1 MRQGLLRSGL
11 VAVAVAVGLVGESEL
26 SAAPAQGAARA
37 SCRGP
42 DALDNFLGLGAGRKI
57 SIRRVTCGDARKVVT
72 QFARRCVTAYTSQ
85 GTCRV
90 KARKRWRC
98 TSRIVGSASQG
109 APSSVGCLARRSR
122 VGFTVKL
129 SESTIARP
137 PGGGITMAAPPFP
150 WAGDCVDSNASGEVV
165 PPPGPPNDTFAIH
178 VYGTVPLLVGEA
190 VQDELVRHNVGKR
203 LVDGLGVRP
212 RGAPR
217 LAPVFLRKGVPEGI
231 SWALCGATAN
241 DGAVVAIGDTV
252 QIAAKVA
259 AHELFHVHSF
269 AIAVSPVYP
278 WFDDSAAEW
287 STWKAGVLKGSTPFE
302 VNLQYPDYAVDTLDP
317 EGYRYAM
324 WRFVQ
329 FLDDKGLVTAGG
341 GWPLIR
347 SVLAGGPAYASALN
361 QFLISRQTTLGS
373 ELAAFWGEHL
383 KQKPRR
389 PPHLEPA
396 GSNSRE
402 IRVAAGEDTVTVPAG
417 GLHTKLVDFKLAND
431 VKRVEFEFEPPA
443 DGYFWGLT
451 APNESRRFEDRDSV
465 SFCVG
470 KANDDDLE
478 WPGHFPVTFT
488 NGIVGGNAL
497 LGTVRI
503 FAQADAEQCGGP
515 SNRACTVL
523 QASGARGLLGP
534 DVPDIGGF
542 SGHSG
547 VEHGRPYVSCGYRGM
562 GGVAGLHI
570 DRWRSSKQ
578 LRRWIRRKSKSPGW
592 RTLKQGDAGVILEAG
607 AHTFIDM
614 AVGRQKLSVEA
625 TAPGGGTSAAL
636 RIANEAVPLIR

>member
-1 MRQGLLRSGL
+1 VRQGLLRSGL
-11 VAVAVAVGLVGESEL
+11 VVVVVAVGMVGESEL
-26 SAAPAQGAARA
+26 SGSPAQGAARA
-37 SCRGP
+37 ACRGP
-42 DALDNFLGLGAGRKI
+42 AELDNYLGLASGRKI
-57 SIRRVTCGDARKVVT
+57 SIRRVTCGAAQTVVKR
-72 QFARRCVTAYTSQ
+72 FAARCVGAYTSQ
-85 GTCRV
+85 GTCRI
-90 KARKRWRC
+90 RTSKRWRC
-98 TSRIVGSASQG
+98 TSTIVGSALRG
-109 APSSVGCLARRSR
+109 APSSVGCAARRSR
-122 VGFTVKL
+122 VRFTVKL

-137 PGGGITMAAPPFP
+137 PGGGITTAAPAFP
-150 WAGDCVDSNASGEVV
+150 WSGSCIDSNASGEMV

-190 VQDELVRHNVGKR
+190 VQDELVGHNVGKR

-212 RGAPR
+212 RGFPR
-217 LAPVFLRKGVPEGI
+217 LAPVFLRKGPPQGI
-231 SWALCGATAN
+231 AWSLCGTTTN
-241 DGAVVAIGDTV
+241 DGAVVEIGDTV

-269 AIAVSPVYP
+269 GIAVSPVYP

-287 STWKAGVLKGSTPFE
+287 STWKAGLLKGPTPFE
-302 VNLQYPDYAVDTLDP
+302 VNLQYPGYAVDTLDP

-361 QFLISRQTTLGS
+361 QFLISRQTTLGA

-396 GSNSRE
+396 GSNSE
-402 IRVAAGEDTVTVPAG
+402 QVRVRAGDDTYTAPAG
-417 GLHTKLVDFKLAND
+417 GLRTKLIDFKLAND
-431 VKRVEFEFEPPA
+431 VKRVEFEFQAPA

-451 APNESRRFEDRDSV
+451 APNESSRFEDGDSV

-503 FAQADAEQCGGP
+503 FAQTDAEQCGGQ

-523 QASGARGLLGP
+523 AGAGARGLLGP
-534 DVPDIGGF
+534 DAPDIGGF
-542 SGHSG
+542 AGHGG
-547 VEHGRPYVSCGYRGM
+547 VEHGRPYVFCAYKGM
-562 GGVAGLHI
+562 EGVASLQI

-578 LRRWIRRKSKSPGW
+578 LRRWIRRKGKSPGW
-592 RTLKQGDAGVILEAG
+592 RTLKQGDAGVVLEAG
-607 AHTFIDM
+607 THTFIDL
-614 AVGRQKLSVEA
+614 AVGRQKLFVGV
-625 TAPGGGTSAAL
+625 TAQGGGTSPAL